1 MSLENLEFMHFTK
14 GFTQP
19 PTIVSK
25 WSSSVAS
32 PEWIFPDEIRKKQ
45 GRLYEIWFENSSR
58 ANTPTQ
64 LNWICRENQQALT
77 EYPP

>member
-45 GRLYEIWFENSSR
+45 GRLYEMRFENSWGVNKRSQVNR
-58 ANTPTQ
+58 
-64 LNWICRENQQALT
+64 ISRENLQA